1 MKNRH
6 MRAGLRI
13 GMCLVAAAAGLAGAN
28 IPSALSQSQ
37 PPPPLRRDRAP
48 PEADT
53 AYAAYQTGFY
63 QLAFQIATRRI
74 ERDSK
79 DAAAMTLLG
88 ELYRQGLGVR
98 QDLAKAADWYRL
110 AANRGDANASFA
122 YGMMLL
128 RGEGVQRD
136 VARARQLLEEAALI
150 QPLAA
155 YNLALALLSSDQAAD
170 RARAVTLLEHAAA
183 AEIADAQHALA
194 VLKREG
200 RDTKQD
206 IDAAADLMRR
216 AAQNGLEAGEIEYA
230 IMLFNG
236 RGVGRDER
244 GAADIFERVAWRG
257 NPIAQNRYARLLAAG
272 RGRPANP
279 VEAAAWHILAERQ
292 GLEDESLTR
301 LFDNLSPS
309 DKARVLDR
317 AAALQPMSLTAPAPT
332 RQ

>member
-1 MKNRH
+1 MTRRTMPGVKR
-6 MRAGLRI
+6 L
-13 GMCLVAAAAGLAGAN
+13 CLVLLAATMGVGVHGA
-28 IPSALSQSQ
+28 PVLSQGAS
-37 PPPPLRRDRAP
+37 PPPLRREPVQA
-48 PEADT
+48 ESDT

-63 QLAFQIATRRI
+63 MLAVQIATQRI

-79 DAAAMTLLG
+79 DVAAMTLLG
-88 ELYRQGLGVR
+88 ELYRQGLGVK
-98 QDLAKAADWYRL
+98 QDLAKAADWYRI
-110 AANRGDANASFA
+110 AADRGEPNATFA
-122 YGMMLL
+122 FGMMLL
-128 RGEGVQRD
+128 RGEGVPRD
-136 VARARQLLEEAALI
+136 VARGRELLEKAAQT

-155 YNLALALLSSDQAAD
+155 HNLALALLSSDQAAD
-170 RARAVTLLEHAAA
+170 RARAIPLLESAAT
-183 AEIADAQHALA
+183 AEIPEAQHVLA

-200 RDTKQD
+200 RDTPQD

-292 GLEDESLTR
+292 GLEDEALTR
-301 LFDNLSPS
+301 QFDNLSPD
-309 DKARVLDR
+309 DKARALDR
-317 AAALQPMSLTAPAPT
+317 ASALQPASLTAPAPT

>member
-1 MKNRH
+1 MTSRAMSGMKRLC
-6 MRAGLRI
+6 AGL
-13 GMCLVAAAAGLAGAN
+13 LAVAAGAGLASH
-28 IPSALSQSQ
+28 PALSQ
-37 PPPPLRRDRAP
+37 PAEPPPLRREPAQA
-48 PEADT
+48 EADT

-63 QLAFQIATRRI
+63 MLAVQIATQRI

-88 ELYRQGLGVR
+88 ELYRQGLGVK
-98 QDLAKAADWYRL
+98 QDLVRAADWYRI
-110 AANRGDANASFA
+110 AAERGDANAAFA
-122 YGMMLL
+122 FAMMLL
-128 RGEGVQRD
+128 RGEGVPRD
-136 VARARQLLEEAALI
+136 VPRGRQLLEKAAGN
-150 QPLAA
+150 QPVAA
-155 YNLALALLSSDQAAD
+155 YNLAVALLSSDQPAERS
-170 RARAVTLLEHAAA
+170 RAIALLERAAA
-183 AEIADAQHALA
+183 AEIPDAQHALA

-200 RDTKQD
+200 RETQQD

-257 NPIAQNRYARLLAAG
+257 NAIAQNRFARLLAAG

-292 GLEDESLTR
+292 GLEDESLAR
-301 LFDNLSPS
+301 LFDNLSPA
-309 DKARVLDR
+309 DKARSLDR
-317 AAALQPMSLTAPAPT
+317 AAALQPASLTAPAPT

>member
-1 MKNRH
+1 MRH
-6 MRAGLRI
+6 MRAVRSLAI
-13 GMCLVAAAAGLAGAN
+13 GGVAAGLACAF
-28 IPSALSQSQ
+28 IAPALAQSQ
-37 PPPPLRRDRAP
+37 PPPPLRR
-48 PEADT
+48 EARPAEPDT

-63 QLAFQIATRRI
+63 LLALQIATQRI

-88 ELYRQGLGVR
+88 ELYRQGLGVK
-98 QDLAKAADWYRL
+98 QDLARAADWYRI
-110 AANRGDANASFA
+110 ASERGDMNAAFA
-122 YGMMLL
+122 FGMMLL
-128 RGEGVQRD
+128 RGEGVARD
-136 VARARQLLEEAALI
+136 VVRGRQMLEKAAET

-155 YNLALALLSSDQAAD
+155 FNLAVALLSSDQAAD
-170 RARAVTLLEHAAA
+170 RARAISLLERAAA

-200 RDTKQD
+200 RDTPQD

-257 NPIAQNRYARLLAAG
+257 NPIAQNRFARLLAAG
-272 RGRPANP
+272 RGRAANP

-301 LFDNLSPS
+301 LFDNLSPA

-317 AAALQPMSLTAPAPT
+317 AAALQPASLTAPAPT